1 MRLSKLLN
9 ESKITMKMANTPY
22 GKVRVIENYK
32 DYKRLY
38 VLKKGKHGY
47 AITDKLPMDIDSM
60 VKIGED
66 YWFGTLK
73 KIKEAL
79 GI

>member
-1 MRLSKLLN
+1 MKLQ
-9 ESKITMKMANTPY
+9 NTLY
-22 GKVRVIENYK
+22 GKLRVIEGYK
-32 DYKRLY
+32 NYKRLY

-47 AITDKLPMDIDSM
+47 CVTDSLPLSIDSM